1 MNFSM
6 KKIYQVLAVLFLS
19 LWLSGHAA
27 ETAIVTGAN
36 RGIGLGFVSELLDRN
51 YHVIA
56 TYRDEA
62 TLEALNQLKNQYPE
76 ALSLYQLDVTNLE
89 GIQRFAATVKK
100 VNLLILNAGI
110 KGYPHGIKLPDSTEA
125 HFRKAL
131 EVNIIAPNNLIRAFY
146 SLLLEQEN
154 SAVVYVSSGVS
165 STVQNGTGGYPGYR
179 ESKEAGN
186 ALIWNWS
193 IQLMTDWKERYPDKL
208 AQTPFAVAICPGHVK
223 TDMGGAHAP
232 LTVQQSVSEMM
243 DILEY
248 VKKTKRSNGLYMHGT
263 LVPYVQYTNLV
274 VLQEI
279 LDDLNL

>member
-19 LWLSGHAA
+19 FCVNELAA

-56 TYRDEA
+56 TYRDES
-62 TLEALNQLKNQYPE
+62 TLDALNQLKNQYPE
-76 ALSLYQLDVTNLE
+76 ALLLYQLDVTNLE

-100 VNLLILNAGI
+100 VNLLILNAGV
-110 KGYPHGIKLPDSTEA
+110 KGFPNGTKLPDSTEA

-131 EVNIIAPNNLIRAFY
+131 EVNTIAPNNLIRAFY
-146 SLLLEQEN
+146 PLLLQQEN

-186 ALIWNWS
+186 ALTWNWS
-193 IQLMTDWKERYPDKL
+193 IQLMKDWKERHPDKL

-223 TDMGGAHAP
+223 TDMGGNNAP
-232 LTVQQSVSEMM
+232 LTVEQSVSEMM
-243 DILEY
+243 DILDY

-263 LVPYVQYTNLV
+263 LEPYVQYTTPA

-279 LDDLNL
+279 LDEIN

>member
-1 MNFSM
+1 M
-6 KKIYQVLAVLFLS
+6 KKSPFFTFFFLS
-19 LWLSGHAA
+19 LWINGHAF

-36 RGIGLGFVSELLDRN
+36 RGIGLGFVSKLLSRH

-56 TYRDEA
+56 TYRDES
-62 TLEALNQLKNQYPE
+62 TLDALNLLKNKYPE

-110 KGYPHGIKLPDSTEA
+110 KGYPPGTKLPDSTEA

-131 EVNIIAPNNLIRAFY
+131 EVNTLAPNNMIRAFY
-146 SLLLEQEN
+146 PLLLEQEN

-186 ALIWNWS
+186 ALTWNWS
-193 IQLMTDWKERYPDKL
+193 IQLMKDWKERHPDKL

-223 TDMGGAHAP
+223 TDMGGANAP
-232 LTVQQSVSEMM
+232 LSVEQSVSEMM
-243 DILEY
+243 DIIEY
-248 VKKTKRSNGLYMHGT
+248 VKKTKRSNALYMHGT
-263 LVPYVQYTNLV
+263 LVPYVQYTTPV

-279 LDDLNL
+279 MDHLNLSP